1 MFKRYELEQYFPADS
16 DCPVPSYI
24 LFTEITFPM
33 PVKLFSHVIS
43 EFMFIE
49 EGNGYARV
57 EDKDYP
63 VYKDDFY
70 IVNPTVA
77 HTEYMKPGT
86 KVGIKYFIIGI
97 KNVSFG
103 PKDVAD
109 VSKPI
114 RLKDT
119 GRIKPLIHWLY
130 EELSRETVNDKA
142 VTSIFYLLMD
152 AVKRTYNTEAVPIN
166 HVTNDDS
173 INAIVKWLDN
183 NYLSQ
188 PTIELVSKKFFCSPS
203 TLAHNFKKHTGM
215 PFKHYVRKKTL
226 EEAKNWMRISN
237 LNITQICIKFGFC
250 SPAYFTLCFKK
261 AFGMTPREYMQQ
273 VKAERISLPPTK
285 NKRTDCGKLS

>member
-1 MFKRYELEQYFPADS
+1 
-16 DCPVPSYI
+16 
-24 LFTEITFPM
+24 
-33 PVKLFSHVIS
+33 
-43 EFMFIE
+43 MFIE
-49 EGNGYARV
+49 EGNAYARV

-77 HTEYMKPGT
+77 HTAYMKPGT

-97 KNVSFG
+97 KNVSFE

-130 EELSRETVNDKA
+130 EELARETVYDKA

-183 NYLSQ
+183 NYLS
-188 PTIELVSKKFFCSPS
+188 
-203 TLAHNFKKHTGM
+203 
-215 PFKHYVRKKTL
+215 
-226 EEAKNWMRISN
+226 
-237 LNITQICIKFGFC
+237 
-250 SPAYFTLCFKK
+250 
-261 AFGMTPREYMQQ
+261 
-273 VKAERISLPPTK
+273 
-285 NKRTDCGKLS
+285 